1 MTSVSGIGTA
11 RLAGTL
17 VGVAAA
23 AALLLA
29 SRPASGGTAV
39 GADVSVYA
47 NQTGEL
53 AVSPPGPKPL
63 IDARALRPGD
73 IASGHFR
80 VANQTGVRERIRLEA
95 TPSAHSLDGAL
106 TVRLSSQ
113 GRTLGGGLI
122 GSFEATRGLV
132 LDPGRSADVRARVSL
147 PDDAG
152 PDVAAALVQVAITFE
167 LEPVG

>member
-1 MTSVSGIGTA
+1 M
-11 RLAGTL
+11 L

-63 IDARALRPGD
+63 LEAPALRPGD
-73 IASGHFR
+73 SASGHFR

-95 TPSAHSLDGAL
+95 TPSAHSLDRTL
-106 TVRLSSQ
+106 TVRLSSE
-113 GRTLGGGLI
+113 GRALGRGLL
-122 GSFEATRGLV
+122 GSYESTRRLV
-132 LDPGRSADVRARVSL
+132 LDPGQAADVTAHVSL
-147 PDDAG
+147 PQDAG
-152 PDVAAALVQVAITFE
+152 PDVAAALVQVAITFR
-167 LEPVG
+167 LEPAR

>member
-29 SRPASGGTAV
+29 IRPASGGTAV

-53 AVSPPGPKPL
+53 AVSPPGPKTL
-63 IDARALRPGD
+63 LDAPALRPGNS
-73 IASGHFR
+73 ASGHFR

-95 TPSAHSLDGAL
+95 APSAHTLDRAL
-106 TVRLSSQ
+106 TLRLSSQ
-113 GRTLGGGLI
+113 GRMLSRGPI
-122 GSFEATRGLV
+122 GSFEATRRLV
-132 LDPGRSADVRARVSL
+132 LDPGHSAEVRARVSL

-152 PDVAAALVQVAITFE
+152 PDVAAA
-167 LEPVG
+167 